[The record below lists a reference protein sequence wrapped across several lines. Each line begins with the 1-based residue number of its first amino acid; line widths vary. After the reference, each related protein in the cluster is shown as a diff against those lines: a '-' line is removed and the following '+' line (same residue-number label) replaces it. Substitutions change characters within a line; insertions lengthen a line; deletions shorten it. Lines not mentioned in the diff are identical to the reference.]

1 MICTEGVI
9 NIKIARVFPRK
20 TKASPDD
27 GLAFFAPPPHELP
40 DIDEVHISVA
50 FTYDMPKATVLAESW
65 LKTGLT
71 VHLGGPAFNS
81 PGSDF
86 VPGMYLK
93 QGYVITSRGCNNRC
107 WFCSVPAREGYQ
119 LRELPITEGWNILD
133 DNLLA
138 CSEKHIRAVFDML
151 SRQPEK
157 PIFTGGLE
165 AKLLKPWHVDLLREV
180 KAKRMYFAYD
190 TADDYEPLLAAGKL
204 LQAGGITRQS
214 HRARCYVLIGYQ
226 GDSFEAAERRLF
238 DTWAAGF
245 APYAMLYKNEDGQID
260 PEWRQFQ
267 RMWVRPQIM
276 FSRLKEL
283 G

>member
-1 MICTEGVI
+1 M
-9 NIKIARVFPRK
+9 VF
-20 TKASPDD
+20 
-27 GLAFFAPPPHELP
+27 H
-40 DIDEVHISVA
+40 H
-50 FTYDMPKATVLAESW
+50 
-65 LKTGLT
+65 
-71 VHLGGPAFNS
+71 
-81 PGSDF
+81 
-86 VPGMYLK
+86 
-93 QGYVITSRGCNNRC
+93 SRGRYRFLYLNLDL
-107 WFCSVPAREGYQ
+107 AAILEGH
-119 LRELPITEGWNILD
+119 G
-133 DNLLA
+133 
-138 CSEKHIRAVFDML
+138 
-151 SRQPEK
+151 
-157 PIFTGGLE
+157 
-165 AKLLKPWHVDLLREV
+165 HVDLLRQV

-226 GDSFEAAERRLF
+226 GDGFEAAEKRLL

-245 APYAMLYKNEDGQID
+245 APYAMLYKNEDGQTD